1 MEDNLLY
8 NSTDIQKTIYN
19 LTEFN
24 NIVDTKFS
32 ELVVTTDPDTVN
44 VQPDLDIDQFF
55 AEYDNL
61 YYQIPVTGSNQSHLD
76 LATRSLE
83 AVGIS
88 LEDLQ
93 TEIET
98 LRAENIDLRN
108 QILISS
114 QINTGTLE

>member
-1 MEDNLLY
+1 MADNIY
-8 NSTDIQKTIYN
+8 DSTSIQKTIYN

-24 NIVDTKFS
+24 NVVDTKFS

-61 YYQIPVTGSNQSHLD
+61 YYQIPPTGSNQSHLE

-88 LEDLQ
+88 LDDLQ
-93 TEIET
+93 NEIEI
-98 LRAENIDLRN
+98 LRVENVDLKN